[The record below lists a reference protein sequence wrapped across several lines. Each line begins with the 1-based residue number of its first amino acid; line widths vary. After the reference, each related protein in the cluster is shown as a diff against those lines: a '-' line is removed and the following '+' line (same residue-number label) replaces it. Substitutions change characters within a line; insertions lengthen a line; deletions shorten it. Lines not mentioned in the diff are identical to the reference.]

1 MHSASPSKGRPR
13 VRERAAVAV
22 GLRVMLRPPRA
33 TDGPELTRAN
43 RASARL
49 HRGRMRPPRSA
60 PEFARSLARARQPN
74 AACLLVCRRG
84 DGAIAGVINISE
96 IVRGAFQSAYLGYC
110 AVARFAGHGLMTE
123 ALQLALGHAFDRL
136 GLHRV
141 EANIQP
147 GNTPSIRLVERAGF
161 RREGYSPRYLKIA
174 GRWRDQERWA
184 LLREAWRP
192 ARVGRGGDGAHG
204 KEGRPGLG
212 THGRAGRGSDPRRR
226 MARRRGT
233 QAR

>member
-1 MHSASPSKGRPR
+1 

-22 GLRVMLRPPRA
+22 GPRVMLRPPRA

-49 HRGRMRPPRSA
+49 HRGLMRPPRTA
-60 PEFARSLARARQPN
+60 AEFAQYLARARRPN
-74 AACLLVCRRG
+74 AVCLLVCRRA
-84 DGAIAGVINISE
+84 DGAIAGALNISE
-96 IVRGAFQSAYLGYC
+96 IVHGAFQSAYLGYY
-110 AVARFAGHGLMTE
+110 AVARFAGQRLMTE
-123 ALQLALGHAFDRL
+123 ALQLVVGYAFGRL

-147 GNTPSIRLVERAGF
+147 GNTPSIQLVRRAGF

-174 GRWRDQERWA
+174 GRWRDHERWA

-192 ARVGRGGDGAHG
+192 ARLSTAEREPGRN
-204 KEGRPGLG
+204 EGR
-212 THGRAGRGSDPRRR
+212 RVS
-226 MARRRGT
+226 RRRG
-233 QAR
+233 ARAAR